1 MRVAAI
7 QSCYLPWRGYFDFIA
22 GVDLFVVYDDIPY
35 SKGSWRN
42 RNQVKTPQGLKWL
55 TVPVEAPHLDTPIDA
70 VRIAEVPGRDWR
82 EAHRGLLRASL
93 GSCPHVGDA
102 LALWEAGVAGATHL
116 SALNVALL
124 KGICAYLG
132 IGTPFLDARELGLSG
147 RKTDRL
153 LDLLG
158 KVGGRTYVSGPAAR
172 DYLDEAA
179 FRRAGLGLEY
189 KTYRYPP
196 YPQPW
201 GPFEGAVTVLDLIA
215 NLGLEAKRHLLSE
228 TPNEVAVP

>member
-7 QSCYLPWRGYFDFIA
+7 QSCYLPWRGFFDFIA
-22 GVDLFVVYDDIPY
+22 GVDLFVIYDDIPY

-42 RNQVKTPQGLKWL
+42 RNQVKTAQGLKWI

-70 VRIAEVPGRDWR
+70 VRIAQVPGRDWR

-93 GSCPHVGDA
+93 GGCPFGQDA
-102 LALWEAGVAGATHL
+102 LELWEAGVADATHL

-124 KGICAYLG
+124 RKVCAYLG
-132 IGTPFLDARELGLSG
+132 IPTPFRNARDLGLTG

-153 LDLLG
+153 LALMNR
-158 KVGGRTYVSGPAAR
+158 VGGTTYVSGPAAR

-179 FRRAGLGLEY
+179 FRSAGLRLEY

-215 NLGLEAKRHLLSE
+215 NLGPEARHHLTSE
-228 TPNEVAVP
+228 IPNDVAVP

>member
-42 RNQVKTPQGLKWL
+42 RNQVKTPEGLKWL
-55 TVPVEAPHLDTPIDA
+55 TVPVEAPHLGTPIDE
-70 VRIAEVPGRDWR
+70 VRIAQVPGRDWR
-82 EAHRGLLRASL
+82 ETHRGLLRASL
-93 GSCPHVGDA
+93 GGCPHVGDA

-116 SALNVALL
+116 SALNVSLL
-124 KGICAYLG
+124 KGVCAYLG
-132 IGTPFLDARELGLSG
+132 IQTPFLNARELGLRG

-153 LDLLG
+153 LDLMAR
-158 KVGGRTYVSGPAAR
+158 VGGTSYVSGPAAR

-179 FRRAGLGLEY
+179 FQAAGLRLEY

-201 GPFEGAVTVLDLIA
+201 GAFEGAVTVLDLIA
-215 NLGLEAKRHLLSE
+215 NLGPEAGRHLASE